1 MTSTAMGHFPHG
13 ADPRTHLARM
23 PYPQALG
30 FVWLKGG
37 GDGVVLQMWPD
48 AANRDANGA
57 LHTLALLS
65 ILDHACSAAVYQA
78 LSEPKHI
85 ATIDLRCEF
94 ADAPGPGAGVDCHAL
109 TVHIDGSF
117 AIVRASVVCQ
127 VSGKHLA
134 YASSTYAIGA
144 HPGMQNKT
152 VVPLSQSFAA
162 AASRHPPADFESILG
177 LREADAGWVLPF
189 SDSLIGGLSL
199 PSMHGG
205 AIGASLTLAAISLAQ
220 RELEM
225 QAAWRPLTVSIQYLR
240 AVEALPTRI
249 EASLRKRGRRSCVV
263 STSASQTA
271 GRESAIADCLLV
283 SGPRS

>member
-1 MTSTAMGHFPHG
+1 MKSTGMGHFPNG
-13 ADPRTHLARM
+13 ADPRTHLSRM
-23 PYPQALG
+23 PYPQTLG
-30 FVWLKGG
+30 FEWLKGAD
-37 GDGVVLQMWPD
+37 DGVVLQMWPD

-57 LHTLALLS
+57 LHTMAILS
-65 ILDHACSAAVYQA
+65 LVDHACSAAVYQA

-94 ADAPGPGAGVDCHAL
+94 ADEPGTGAGVDCHAK
-109 TVHIDGSF
+109 TVHIDGNF

-134 YASSTYAIGA
+134 YASSAYAIGA

-152 VVPLSQSFAA
+152 DVSLSRSFATA
-162 AASRHPPADFESILG
+162 ALRHPPAHFESMLG
-177 LREADAGWVLPF
+177 LREAGGGWVLPF
-189 SDSLIGGLSL
+189 SESLIGGLSL

-205 AIGASLTLAAISLAQ
+205 AIGASLTMAAISLAQ

-263 STSASQTA
+263 SSSASQTA

-283 SGPRS
+283 SGPRP